1 MHHFKYV
8 NFCWDDAKAA
18 TLKGA
23 DRLVYRSNLLGS
35 DQRITNT
42 GGGNTSSKL
51 IEKDPLTGEDVE
63 VLWVKGS
70 GGDLR
75 TAGREFFSS
84 LYQSKLV
91 GLQASYGARADK
103 GLKSQ
108 AEDDMVAAY
117 NHTTFNL
124 NPRPS
129 SIDTPLHSFVP
140 GKFVDHMHP
149 NAIIA
154 IAASKR
160 CVELTREIFAGEM
173 DYVPWMRPGFELG
186 LAMQEISAKNPK
198 CRAIMMGQHGFISW
212 ADDDKECYTETLRYI
227 ETAAT
232 FIEAKYAA
240 KGGDATAFGGAKYQ
254 TLPVEKRAEI
264 FAAINPW
271 LRGQV
276 SQQRRFIGTVQD
288 DEKILRFV
296 NSKDAARLA
305 ELGTSCPDH
314 FLRTKIKPL
323 YVKLDGE
330 FESLSPLERFKL
342 ALSETDDDS
351 LSKHESFRHN
361 EDSRVK
367 PVQER
372 LKMLLPFVREGR
384 YITIELNSEG
394 QPELVLKNISFA
406 ESLVKPMGYEFNGKH
421 ACENFTEKAVETLTW
436 AIRFYVNKRLR
447 DERNEC
453 GIAAVTKA
461 DSSPEALAH
470 FIAALKT
477 KLAAGIAQYRKDYA
491 TYYEKCKRSNSPA
504 MRDPNPTVVLIPG
517 LGMVAWGKDKSESR
531 VTAEFYN
538 CAVEV
543 MRGAE
548 AIDEYIALPQQEAFD
563 IEYWLLEEAKLKR
576 MPAEKELARQVVI
589 VIGAGSGI
597 GKETAHRIS
606 KEGAQIVCVDLNEA
620 AAKATA
626 DELIAKLGQGI
637 GVAGTGLSGCGPA
650 IGLGANIT
658 GRASIRSM
666 LDKVALAYGG
676 FDHIAVTAGIFVPSD
691 TTGHIPD
698 DKWALTFGINVTGS
712 YLVADEAS
720 ITWRAQGLRGNLV
733 LTTSA
738 NAAVAKK
745 GSVAYD
751 CSKAAANHLVREL
764 AIELSPLVRVNGVA
778 PATVVQGSAM
788 FPRDRVIGSL
798 AKYNIPYT
806 DDEATE
812 SLVTKLA
819 QFYADRTL
827 TKSPITPA
835 DQAEAYFLLI
845 SNRLSKTTGQVITV
859 DGGLHEAFLR

>member
-1 MHHFKYV
+1 MSSYKYV
-8 NFCWDDAKAA
+8 NYAWDDAKAA
-18 TLKGA
+18 TLQGA

-84 LYQSKLV
+84 LYQAKLKA
-91 GLQASYGARADK
+91 LQKSYGARADK

-117 NHTTFNL
+117 SHTTFNL

-140 GKFVDHMHP
+140 GKHVDHMHP
-149 NAIIA
+149 NAIIS

-160 CVELTREIFAGEM
+160 CIELTQEIFGGEM

-227 ETAAT
+227 EKAAAY
-232 FIEAKYAA
+232 IEEKYAA

-254 TLPVEKRAEI
+254 SLSQEDRNAKL
-264 FAAINPW
+264 AAILPW

-276 SQQRRFIGTVQD
+276 SQQKRFIGTVQD

-323 YVKLDGE
+323 YVDWNPQGE
-330 FESLSPLERFKL
+330 DLATLKKKL
-342 ALSETDDDS
+342 AD
-351 LSKHESFRHN
+351 
-361 EDSRVK
+361 
-367 PVQER
+367 
-372 LKMLLPFVREGR
+372 
-384 YITIELNSEG
+384 
-394 QPELVLKNISFA
+394 
-406 ESLVKPMGYEFNGKH
+406 
-421 ACENFTEKAVETLTW
+421 
-436 AIRFYVNKRLR
+436 
-447 DERNEC
+447 
-453 GIAAVTKA
+453 
-461 DSSPEALAH
+461 
-470 FIAALKT
+470 
-477 KLAAGIAQYRKDYA
+477 GIAQYRKDYA
-491 TYYEKCKRSNSPA
+491 AYYEKCKHSNSPA
-504 MRDPNPTVVLIPG
+504 QRDPNPTVVLIPG
-517 LGMVAWGKDKSESR
+517 IGMVAWGKDKSESR

-589 VIGAGSGI
+589 VVGAGSGI

-606 KEGAQIVCVDLNEA
+606 KEGAHIVCVDLNA
-620 AAKATA
+620 DAAKATA
-626 DELIAKLGQGI
+626 AELSAKLGQGI
-637 GVAGTGLSGCGPA
+637 GVAGTGVSGCGPA
-650 IGLGANIT
+650 LGLSANIT
-658 GRASIRSM
+658 DRASIRAM
-666 LDKVALAYGG
+666 LDQVALAYGG

-698 DKWALTFGINVTGS
+698 DKWALTFNINVTGS
-712 YLVADEAS
+712 YFVADEAAK
-720 ITWRAQGLRGNLV
+720 TWKEQGLRGNLV

-745 GSVAYD
+745 GSLAYD
-751 CSKAAANHLVREL
+751 TSKAAANHLTREL
-764 AIELSPLVRVNGVA
+764 AIELSPLVRVNAVA

-806 DDEATE
+806 DDEATD

>member
-1 MHHFKYV
+1 MSTSFKFV
-8 NFCWDDAKAA
+8 NFSWDDAKAA
-18 TLKGA
+18 ALPDGA
-23 DRLVYRSNLLGS
+23 ARLVYRSNLLGS

-84 LYQSKLV
+84 LYQSKLK
-91 GLQASYGARADK
+91 GLQKSYGARADR
-103 GLKSQ
+103 GLKSP
-108 AEDDMVAAY
+108 AEDEMVAAY

-140 GKFVDHMHP
+140 GKFTDHMHP

-160 CVELTREIFAGEM
+160 CIELTKEIFGGEM

-227 ETAAT
+227 EKAAAY
-232 FIEAKYAA
+232 IEEKYAA
-240 KGGDATAFGGAKYQ
+240 KGGDTTAFGGAKYQ
-254 TLPVEKRAEI
+254 SLAPEDRNAKL
-264 FAAINPW
+264 AAILPW

-276 SQQRRFIGTVQD
+276 SQQKRFIGTVQD

-323 YVKLDGE
+323 YVDWNPQKDDLDGLKKLISKGL
-330 FESLSPLERFKL
+330 ES
-342 ALSETDDDS
+342 
-351 LSKHESFRHN
+351 
-361 EDSRVK
+361 
-367 PVQER
+367 
-372 LKMLLPFVREGR
+372 
-384 YITIELNSEG
+384 
-394 QPELVLKNISFA
+394 
-406 ESLVKPMGYEFNGKH
+406 
-421 ACENFTEKAVETLTW
+421 
-436 AIRFYVNKRLR
+436 
-447 DERNEC
+447 
-453 GIAAVTKA
+453 
-461 DSSPEALAH
+461 
-470 FIAALKT
+470 
-477 KLAAGIAQYRKDYA
+477 YRKDYA
-491 TYYEKCKRSNSPA
+491 KYYDKCKHANSPA
-504 MRDPNPTVVLIPG
+504 QRDPNPTVVLIPG

-576 MPAEKELARQVVI
+576 MPAEKELARQIVI

-597 GKETAHRIS
+597 GKETAHRLA
-606 KEGAQIVCVDLNEA
+606 KEGAQIVCVDLNESA
-620 AAKATA
+620 AQATA
-626 DELIAKLGQGI
+626 KELTDKLGQGI
-637 GVAGTGLSGCGPA
+637 GVAGSGISGCGPA
-650 IGLGANIT
+650 LGLAANIT
-658 GRASIRSM
+658 DRVSIRAM
-666 LDKVALAYGG
+666 LDQVALAYGG

-698 DKWALTFGINVTGS
+698 DKWALTFNINVTGS
-712 YLVADEAS
+712 YLVADEAAKS
-720 ITWRAQGLRGNLV
+720 WREQGLRGNLV

-751 CSKAAANHLVREL
+751 CSKAAANHLTREL
-764 AIELSPLVRVNGVA
+764 SIELAPLVRVNAVA
-778 PATVVQGSAM
+778 PATVVAGSAM

-798 AKYNIPYT
+798 AKYAIPYT
-806 DDEATE
+806 DDEATD
-812 SLVTKLA
+812 SLVAKLA

-845 SNRLSKTTGQVITV
+845 SQRLSKTTGQVITV